1 VTDRPDPADAAHWDA
16 VEEATEL
23 MHEGRF
29 RDALYALRDV
39 AKADPRNPYA
49 YHFMGV
55 VLYELGELEPARD
68 AYRAATRLAPAY
80 LGARVNLAHALRML
94 GDTRGAIAEAQAA
107 QRLAPDDGDVFYA
120 LGRAYAAAG
129 NRVLAKRYL
138 EAFLKTDPELEPA
151 VEARQ
156 IIAAIDAGTGALDVE
171 DD

>member
-1 VTDRPDPADAAHWDA
+1 MTDRPDPADAAHWDA

-29 RDALYALRDV
+29 RDALYALRDA

-55 VLYELGELEPARD
+55 ALYELGELEPSRD

-80 LGARVNLAHALRML
+80 LGARVNFSHVLRML
-94 GDTRGAIAEAQAA
+94 GDIRGALAEAQTA

-120 LGRAYAAAG
+120 LGRAYAASG
-129 NRVLAKRYL
+129 NRTLAKRYL
-138 EAFLKTDPELEPA
+138 EAFLKTNPELE
-151 VEARQ
+151 VGIEARQ
-156 IIAAIDAGTGALDVE
+156 IITAIDAGSGPLEIE